1 MSLDGLSNRKNIFET
16 GSKYYSTQSSL
27 NYLRNIKNN
36 PINTTIKKEAY
47 NPKLQSN
54 CAKRL
59 YNIKMIGTGYT
70 CTKNKYCNN
79 IYKTNNKGMIHENF
93 ISPVKHYRIKDFSN
107 ESFKSPSS
115 ASNTFSNL
123 STGTRECNYKTKGKM
138 LYKLKMDYIE
148 KKMHRS
154 LSGQKTEN
162 LQFLASPG
170 PELRLEYIHNF
181 GIIQEKPKK
190 VEIPP
195 KPNKIEHINKIE
207 ISYENP
213 VKVEQIKKNDE
224 TQTYEIIK
232 PKSKNKIEQANKVQ
246 IYEKSKKKIKP
257 KIDNIIV
264 KTNKIEIY
272 EKLPRKIETIKPENI
287 IEQTNKV
294 EIYEEP
300 PKEIEPVKNEKIEEE
315 KKEEI
320 KNKENS
326 KNEDSIII
334 DDDYNK
340 VDKGYM
346 RQVRTKIIKV
356 NQNIEK
362 EDSDSS
368 EYDVLQ
374 NLKKY
379 DGEFKYKNIDNQSLE
394 SKQRNVINKANKK
407 EIYIKI
413 EEYDLNKDD
422 EDNINSE
429 NKEVNSLKNK
439 DNKEP
444 SEEQKNSSERY
455 GNNPEVIQD
464 DITIPEDSP
473 YPGETEDNQEEKKN
487 SQEEQDNAEE
497 NENIENI
504 KNDIVDMVLKTKDSP
519 NEKLEK
525 EENYEEENHQDNN
538 EEQEE
543 EEEEHEQI
551 SGQESIKEQDE
562 EHELKEED
570 HKIELNEEQEQN
582 EEHEN
587 VNESENDNGSNGSN
601 NKDILPKRLE
611 SYEIE
616 ENNGNIENNQESIS
630 YEEEKYNSNN
640 LGEIKEKK
648 EGEKIEKEVNNKNLF
663 ENQEILKGCG
673 TDDEKMHENKNGQDK
688 DNELNIKQPLEDI
701 IKEKKNREDRG
712 KHRQKI
718 KVYSFYENN
727 EINGDN
733 TQESDSL
740 IVFIKS
746 SVKKPKNGGEN
757 YSHTSN
763 SSEQCD
769 VNDTDSLDDEPKN
782 SAPENS

>member
-1 MSLDGLSNRKNIFET
+1 
-16 GSKYYSTQSSL
+16 
-27 NYLRNIKNN
+27 
-36 PINTTIKKEAY
+36 
-47 NPKLQSN
+47 
-54 CAKRL
+54 
-59 YNIKMIGTGYT
+59 
-70 CTKNKYCNN
+70 
-79 IYKTNNKGMIHENF
+79 
-93 ISPVKHYRIKDFSN
+93 
-107 ESFKSPSS
+107 
-115 ASNTFSNL
+115 
-123 STGTRECNYKTKGKM
+123 
-138 LYKLKMDYIE
+138 
-148 KKMHRS
+148 
-154 LSGQKTEN
+154 
-162 LQFLASPG
+162 
-170 PELRLEYIHNF
+170 
-181 GIIQEKPKK
+181 
-190 VEIPP
+190 
-195 KPNKIEHINKIE
+195 
-207 ISYENP
+207 
-213 VKVEQIKKNDE
+213 
-224 TQTYEIIK
+224 
-232 PKSKNKIEQANKVQ
+232 
-246 IYEKSKKKIKP
+246 
-257 KIDNIIV
+257 
-264 KTNKIEIY
+264 
-272 EKLPRKIETIKPENI
+272 
-287 IEQTNKV
+287 
-294 EIYEEP
+294 
-300 PKEIEPVKNEKIEEE
+300 
-315 KKEEI
+315 
-320 KNKENS
+320 
-326 KNEDSIII
+326 
-334 DDDYNK
+334 
-340 VDKGYM
+340 M

-444 SEEQKNSSERY
+444 LEEQKNLSERY

-464 DITIPEDSP
+464 DITIPEDCP

-538 EEQEE
+538 EEQEEEE

-616 ENNGNIENNQESIS
+616 ENNENIENNQESIS

-640 LGEIKEKK
+640 LREIKEKK
-648 EGEKIEKEVNNKNLF
+648 EEEKIEKEVNNKNLF

-673 TDDEKMHENKNGQDK
+673 ADDENEHENKNGQDK
-688 DNELNIKQPLEDI
+688 DDELNIKQQLEDI

-740 IVFIKS
+740 IVLIKS
-746 SVKKPKNGGEN
+746 RVKKPKNGGEN

-763 SSEQCD
+763 SSERCD